1 MVFPTFDQ
9 ANQVCT
15 TKLYSNMK
23 ARPIMLYFLF
33 TFLLV
38 IVSFTAIPVSPNIT
52 LSQIWRERYF
62 APETI
67 RLGRSLAD
75 GLRYSIIE
83 NQTDIN
89 IYAYET
95 GALQQKVFSTRGRLA
110 DENGNP
116 RRIDSH
122 VFSPDEK
129 KLLVGVGREAIY
141 RRSYIAEYYVYDI
154 AGDQLRPLSA
164 GTRQTLPVFSPG
176 GDQVAFVRDNNLF
189 IANLADTTEI
199 QVTTDGKRNQIIN
212 GTTDWVYEEEFAI
225 TLGHYWSPDGKF
237 LAFFRFDESHVR
249 EFTMYFYEGSSYPH
263 EHRFKYPKAGE
274 QNAFVTIHIYNVET
288 GKTIQADTGQEKDQ
302 YIPRIQWTY
311 VPGMLSITRLNR
323 HQNHK
328 ELLLADASSGRTTL
342 LYSETNRYFIEITDD
357 LVFLKDGKHFIL
369 SSEKSGY
376 RHLYLYDMRGRLVN
390 AITSGTWD
398 VQRFFGVDEKRRLVY
413 FASHEESPLTNQ
425 VYRVKLNGRGKT
437 RLSSGQGVHTPAF
450 SAGFEFYINQYSTAN
465 TPPVFSIH
473 KADGLLIKVL
483 EDNDT
488 LVQKTRDYGFVN
500 REFFNF
506 TTSEGVKLNAWM
518 MKPADFDPQKKYP
531 VLMYVYGGPDSQTV
545 IDRWDTSNGPWF
557 QMLTQMGFVVVSVD
571 NRGTGARG
579 EEFRKMTY
587 LQLGK
592 YETIDQ
598 IEAAR
603 YLATLP
609 FIDPGRIAIYG
620 WSYGGFIS
628 TLCLALGADFFAAA
642 VAVAPV
648 THWKFYDTIY
658 TERFMRLPDENP
670 EGYEFNAPLTHA
682 AKIRGAYLLVH
693 GSADDNVHYQ
703 NTMEMVSRLVASNI
717 PFELAIYP
725 NHNHSIARGNA
736 RLHLFE
742 HITRFLQNHLL
753 EK

>member
-1 MVFPTFDQ
+1 
-9 ANQVCT
+9 
-15 TKLYSNMK
+15 MK
-23 ARPIMLYFLF
+23 NKSIGLSLLF
-33 TFLLV
+33 TLILLK
-38 IVSFTAIPVSPNIT
+38 VSFSALTVGPSIT

-83 NQTDIN
+83 NQTDIK

-95 GALQQKVFSTRGRLA
+95 GEMLQEVFSTRNRIS
-110 DENGNP
+110 DEHGAP

-122 VFSPDEK
+122 VFSPDEQR
-129 KLLVGVGREAIY
+129 LLVGVGREAIY
-141 RRSYIAEYYVYDI
+141 RRSYTSEYYVYNI
-154 AGDQLRPLSA
+154 AADHLRPLSG
-164 GTRQTLPVFSPG
+164 GTRQTLPVFSPRG
-176 GDQVAFVRDNNLF
+176 NKVAFVRDNNLF
-189 IANLADTTEI
+189 IANLVDATEI
-199 QVTTDGKRNQIIN
+199 QVSADGKENHIIN

-225 TLGHYWSPDGKF
+225 TLGHYWSPDGKY
-237 LAFFRFDESHVR
+237 LAFFRFDESHVK
-249 EFTMYFYEGSSYPH
+249 EFSMFLYDGAPYPR

-274 QNAFVTIHIYNVET
+274 QNSHVTIHIYNVET
-288 GKTIQADTGQEKDQ
+288 GEIIQADTGPAHDQ

-311 VPGMLSITRLNR
+311 APGILSITRLNR
-323 HQNHK
+323 HQNHL
-328 ELLLADASSGRTTL
+328 EILLADASSGSTTL
-342 LYSETNRYFIEITDD
+342 LYSETNRYFVEITDD
-357 LVFLKDGKHFIL
+357 LVFLKDGKHFVL

-376 RHLYLYDMRGRLVN
+376 RHLYLYDLSGRQVN
-390 AITSGTWD
+390 AITSGAWD
-398 VQRFFGVDEKRRLVY
+398 IQRFFGVDEKRRLVY
-413 FASHEESPLTNQ
+413 FTSHEESPLTNHI
-425 VYRVKLNGRGKT
+425 YRVGLNGRRKT
-437 RLSSGQGVHTPAF
+437 RLSNSQGFHTPSF
-450 SAGFEFYINQYSTAN
+450 SSGFGFFINQFSTAN
-465 TPPVFSIH
+465 APPVFSIH
-473 KADGLLIKVL
+473 KADGTPLKVL
-483 EDNDT
+483 ESNDK
-488 LVQKTRDYGFVN
+488 LVQKTREYGFVE
-500 REFFNF
+500 REFFTF
-506 TTSEGVKLNAWM
+506 TTNDGVALNAWM
-518 MKPADFDPQKKYP
+518 MKPADFDPSRKYP

-545 IDRWDTSNGPWF
+545 IDRWDVSNGPWF
-557 QMLTQMGFVVVSVD
+557 QMLTQMGLIVVSVD

-598 IEAAR
+598 IAAAKH
-603 YLATLP
+603 LASLP
-609 FIDPGRIAIYG
+609 FINSDRIGIYG

-658 TERFMRLPDENP
+658 TERFMRLPEENP

-682 AKIRGAYLLVH
+682 DKIRGAYLLVH

-703 NTMEMVSRLVASNI
+703 NTMEMVSRLLEANI

-725 NHNHSIARGNA
+725 NHNHSIARGNV

-742 HITRFLQNHLL
+742 HITRFLKNHLL